1 MPNFAHPI
9 FDWGTAAVPWLDERP
24 LGSHLN
30 RMAAPVFPTSRSL
43 RERIGALRHLP
54 SLFRLVWQAS
64 PGLTTASLALRLTR
78 SALPIFVLYVG
89 KLIIDEVVAQTQLPS
104 PGGSLSDWVGSGRLD
119 ALGGLLLLELALAII
134 AELLGRASSLIDSLL
149 SERYSN
155 FASVRLMEHA
165 TTLDLE
171 QFESSDQQDR
181 LERARHQ
188 VTGRTTLLTQVFGQA
203 QDALTVLS
211 LAAGLLAYAPW
222 LIVLILVALL
232 PAFAGEVYFNAQ
244 GYRLNYFRTPE
255 RRQLDY
261 IRYLGSSVETAK
273 EVKLFGLNAFL
284 VNRFR
289 NFANRMYAD
298 NRRLAIRRAAWGSL
312 FAALASCAYYLAYA
326 LIVWRTI
333 KGDFSIGDLTFLSGS
348 FLRLRALLEGLLL
361 GFSQIAGQ
369 ALYLGDLFSFLAVR
383 PSIGSPPNPRLF
395 PQPLQSGIVFENV
408 GFQYPDSDRWA
419 VRHLSLMLRAGEVVA
434 LVGENGAGKTTIVKL
449 LARLYD
455 PTEGR
460 ILLDGYDLREY
471 DLDDLRRHIGVIF
484 QDFVRFHFTAGE
496 NVGAGRIEATDDRN
510 RIQQA
515 AERSLAD
522 RIIQRLHHGYDQPL
536 GKRFH
541 EGADLSGGE
550 WQKIAIAR
558 AYMQD
563 AQVLILDEPTAALDA
578 RSEYEVFQRFGDLS
592 LGKTA
597 ILISHRFST
606 VRMADRILV
615 LENGQVAEAGSHNE
629 LVASGGRYAEL
640 FEMQASG
647 YR

>member
-1 MPNFAHPI
+1 
-9 FDWGTAAVPWLDERP
+9 
-24 LGSHLN
+24 
-30 RMAAPVFPTSRSL
+30 MAAPVSPTTRSL
-43 RERIGALRHLP
+43 RERIGALRHLA

-64 PGLTTASLALRLTR
+64 PGLTIASLGLRLIR
-78 SALPIFVLYVG
+78 SALPILALYVG
-89 KLIIDEVVAQTQLPS
+89 KLIIDEVVAQVQLPS
-104 PGGSLSDWVGSGRLD
+104 PGENPLDWIGSGRLD
-119 ALGGLLLLELALAII
+119 ALGGLLLLELVLAVT
-134 AELLGRASSLIDSLL
+134 ADLLGRASSLVDGLL

-181 LERARHQ
+181 LERARRQ
-188 VTGRTTLLTQVFGQA
+188 VTGRTTLLTQVLGQA
-203 QDALTVLS
+203 QDVLTVLS
-211 LAAGLLAYAPW
+211 LAAGLFVYAPW
-222 LIVLILVALL
+222 LIVLIIIALL
-232 PAFAGEVYFNAQ
+232 PAFAGEVHFNAQ

-284 VNRFR
+284 VDRFKI
-289 NFANRMYAD
+289 FADRTYAD
-298 NRRLAIRRAAWGSL
+298 NRRLAIRRAAWGTL
-312 FAALASCAYYLAYA
+312 FATLASCAYYLAYA
-326 LIVWRTI
+326 LIVWRTVQ
-333 KGDFSIGDLTFLSGS
+333 GGFSIGDLTFLSGS
-348 FLRLRALLEGLLL
+348 FLRLRGLLEGLLL

-369 ALYLGDLFSFLAVR
+369 ALYLEDLFSFFAVR
-383 PSIGSPPNPRLF
+383 PSIASPPDPRPF
-395 PQPLQSGIVFENV
+395 PQPLRSGIVFENV
-408 GFQYPDSDRWA
+408 GFRYPDSSRWA
-419 VRHLSLMLRAGEVVA
+419 VRYLSLTLRVGEVVA

-471 DLDDLRRHIGVIF
+471 DLTDLRRHLGVIF

-496 NVGAGRIEATDDRN
+496 NIGAGQIEAADDRS
-510 RIQQA
+510 RIHQA

-522 RIIQRLHHGYDQPL
+522 RIIQRLPQGYDQPL

-558 AYMQD
+558 AYMRD
-563 AQVLILDEPTAALDA
+563 ADVLILDEPTAALDA
-578 RSEYEVFQRFGDLS
+578 RSEYEVFQRFRDLS

-615 LENGQVAEAGSHNE
+615 LEDGHVVESGSHEE
-629 LVASGGRYAEL
+629 LVTSGGRYAEL
-640 FEMQASG
+640 FELQASG

>member
-1 MPNFAHPI
+1 
-9 FDWGTAAVPWLDERP
+9 
-24 LGSHLN
+24 
-30 RMAAPVFPTSRSL
+30 MAAPVSTTTRSL
-43 RERIGALRHLP
+43 RERIGALRHLA
-54 SLFRLVWQAS
+54 SLFRLVWQAG
-64 PGLTTASLALRLTR
+64 PGLTIASLGLRLIR
-78 SALPIFVLYVG
+78 SALPILALYVG
-89 KLIIDEVVAQTQLPS
+89 KLIIDEVVAQIQLPS
-104 PGGSLSDWVGSGRLD
+104 PGENPLDWIGSGRLD
-119 ALGGLLLLELALAII
+119 ALGGLLLLELVLAVT
-134 AELLGRASSLIDSLL
+134 ADLLGRASSLVDGLL

-181 LERARHQ
+181 LERARRQ

-203 QDALTVLS
+203 QDVLTVMS
-211 LAAGLLAYAPW
+211 LAAGLFVYAPW
-222 LIVLILVALL
+222 LIVLIIVALL
-232 PAFAGEVYFNAQ
+232 PAFAGEVHFNAQ

-284 VNRFR
+284 VDRFKI
-289 NFANRMYAD
+289 FADRTYAD
-298 NRRLAIRRAAWGSL
+298 NRRLAIRRAAWGTL
-312 FAALASCAYYLAYA
+312 FATLASCAYYLAYA
-326 LIVWRTI
+326 LIVWRTVQ
-333 KGDFSIGDLTFLSGS
+333 GGFSIGDLTFLSGS
-348 FLRLRALLEGLLL
+348 FLRLRGLLEGLLL

-369 ALYLGDLFSFLAVR
+369 ALYLEDLFSFFAVR
-383 PSIGSPPNPRLF
+383 PSIASPPDPRPF
-395 PQPLQSGIVFENV
+395 PQPLRSGIVFENV
-408 GFQYPDSDRWA
+408 GFRYPDSSRWA
-419 VRHLSLMLRAGEVVA
+419 VRYLSLTLRVGEVVA

-471 DLDDLRRHIGVIF
+471 DLTDLRRHFGVIF

-496 NVGAGRIEATDDRN
+496 NIGAGQIEAADDRS
-510 RIQQA
+510 RIHQA

-522 RIIQRLHHGYDQPL
+522 RIIQRLPQGYDQPL

-558 AYMQD
+558 AYMRD
-563 AQVLILDEPTAALDA
+563 ADVLILDEPTAALDA
-578 RSEYEVFQRFGDLS
+578 RSEYEVFQRFRDLS

-615 LENGQVAEAGSHNE
+615 LEDGHVVESGSHEE
-629 LVASGGRYAEL
+629 LVTSGGRYAEL
-640 FEMQASG
+640 FELQASG

>member
-1 MPNFAHPI
+1 
-9 FDWGTAAVPWLDERP
+9 
-24 LGSHLN
+24 
-30 RMAAPVFPTSRSL
+30 MAAPVSPTTRSL
-43 RERIGALRHLP
+43 RERIGALRHLA

-64 PGLTTASLALRLTR
+64 PGLTIASLGLRLIR
-78 SALPIFVLYVG
+78 SALPILALYVG
-89 KLIIDEVVAQTQLPS
+89 KLIIDEVVAQIQLPS
-104 PGGSLSDWVGSGRLD
+104 PGENPLDWIGSGRLD
-119 ALGGLLLLELALAII
+119 ALGGLLLLELVLAVT
-134 AELLGRASSLIDSLL
+134 ADLLGRASSLVDGLL

-181 LERARHQ
+181 LERARRQ

-203 QDALTVLS
+203 QDVLTVLS
-211 LAAGLLAYAPW
+211 LAAGLFVYAPW
-222 LIVLILVALL
+222 LIVLIIVALL
-232 PAFAGEVYFNAQ
+232 PAFAGEVHFYAQ

-284 VNRFR
+284 VDRFKI
-289 NFANRMYAD
+289 FADRTYAD
-298 NRRLAIRRAAWGSL
+298 NRRLAIRRAAWGTL
-312 FAALASCAYYLAYA
+312 FATLASCAYYLAYA
-326 LIVWRTI
+326 LIVWRTVQ
-333 KGDFSIGDLTFLSGS
+333 GGFSIGDLTFLSGS
-348 FLRLRALLEGLLL
+348 FLRLRGLLEGLLL

-369 ALYLGDLFSFLAVR
+369 ALYLEDLFSFFAVR
-383 PSIGSPPNPRLF
+383 PSIASPPDPRPF
-395 PQPLQSGIVFENV
+395 PQPLRSGIVFENV
-408 GFQYPDSDRWA
+408 GFRYPDSSRWA
-419 VRHLSLMLRAGEVVA
+419 VRYLSLTLRVGEVVA

-471 DLDDLRRHIGVIF
+471 DLTDLRRHIGVIF

-496 NVGAGRIEATDDRN
+496 NIGAGQIEAADDRS
-510 RIQQA
+510 RIHQA

-522 RIIQRLHHGYDQPL
+522 RIIQRLPQGYDQPL

-558 AYMQD
+558 AYMRD
-563 AQVLILDEPTAALDA
+563 ADVLILDEPTAALDA
-578 RSEYEVFQRFGDLS
+578 RSEYEVFQRFRDLS

-615 LENGQVAEAGSHNE
+615 LEDGHVVESGSHEE
-629 LVASGGRYAEL
+629 LVTSGGRYAEL
-640 FEMQASG
+640 FELQASG

>member
-1 MPNFAHPI
+1 M
-9 FDWGTAAVPWLDERP
+9 AVSVLPSSRP
-24 LGSHLN
+24 
-30 RMAAPVFPTSRSL
+30 L
-43 RERIGALRHLP
+43 RERVGALRHIP
-54 SLFRLVWQAS
+54 SLFRLVWQSSPRLTIAS
-64 PGLTTASLALRLTR
+64 FGLRLAR
-78 SALPIFVLYVG
+78 SALPIMVLYIG
-89 KLIIDEVVAQTQLPS
+89 KLIIDEVVAQTRLPS
-104 PGGSLSDWVGSGRLD
+104 PGVSLGDWIGSGQLD
-119 ALGGLLLLELALAII
+119 GLGGLVLLELLLAIL
-134 AELLGRASSLIDSLL
+134 ADLLGRASTLVDSLL

-155 FASVRLMEHA
+155 FASIRLMEHA

-181 LERARHQ
+181 LERARRQ
-188 VTGRTTLLTQVFGQA
+188 VTGRTTLLTQIFGQI
-203 QDALTVLS
+203 QDVLTVLS

-222 LIVLILVALL
+222 LIVLIILALV
-232 PAFAGEVYFNAQ
+232 PAFVGEVHFNAQ

-284 VNRFR
+284 VERFR
-289 NFANRMYAD
+289 GFADRMYAD
-298 NRRLAIRRAAWGSL
+298 NRRLAIHRAAWGSL
-312 FAALASCAYYLAYA
+312 FAALASSAYYLAYA
-326 LIVWRTI
+326 LIVWKTVR
-333 KGDFSIGDLTFLSGS
+333 GEFSIGDLTFLSGS
-348 FLRLRALLEGLLL
+348 FLRLRGLLEGLLL

-369 ALYLGDLFSFLAVR
+369 ALYLEDLFSFFDVR
-383 PSIGSPPNPRLF
+383 PSIASPPDPRPF
-395 PQPLQSGIVFENV
+395 PQPLRSGIVFENV
-408 GFQYPDSDRWA
+408 GFRYPDSDHWA
-419 VRHLSLMLRAGEVVA
+419 VRHLSLTLRAGEVVA

-460 ILLDGYDLREY
+460 ILLDGHDLREY
-471 DLDDLRRHIGVIF
+471 DLTDLRRHIGVIF

-496 NVGAGRIEATDDRN
+496 NIGTGQIEATDDRN
-510 RIQQA
+510 RIRQA

-522 RIIQRLHHGYDQPL
+522 RIIQRLPRGYDQPL
-536 GKRFH
+536 GKRFR

-558 AYMQD
+558 AYMRD
-563 AQVLILDEPTAALDA
+563 AEMLILDEPTAALDA
-578 RSEYEVFQRFGDLS
+578 RSEYEVFQRFRDLS

-597 ILISHRFST
+597 VLISHRFST

-615 LENGQVAEAGSHNE
+615 LENGQVVEAGSHE
-629 LVASGGRYAEL
+629 QLVASGGRYAEL
-640 FEMQASG
+640 FELQASG